1 MNSFEEWWQGDAK
14 HKVLCRANSQQAWQH
29 QQAKIDRLKKQ
40 VEELQLELIQALSD
54 SENYGFGEK

>member
-1 MNSFEEWWQGDAK
+1 MNSEFEEWIAK
-14 HKVLCRANSQQAWQH
+14 KPHNFVGKMLAHSAWNTQQD
-29 QQAKIDRLKKQ
+29 KIDKLKKQ